1 MTIVCTSDTKY
12 LPLFTVMLNSVCKN
26 SPETHV
32 HCRLVNIDPKLITT
46 YDNVSYTIDNTNLS
60 VENNILIKDWS
71 INLDSELD
79 RSQSPAFPTYKRI
92 YSQLASYC
100 TNIKYDTIYKLM
112 EKDTD
117 DVYLY
122 IDVDTI
128 VRKNLYQLDTAMFLA
143 VADIGVVLNLKDD
156 DKFVV
161 SSRESIDLE
170 TGGLMIFVN
179 TLRSKRFV
187 KFCRDNINLF
197 DITADEGVFNDA
209 YESIKPT
216 ILNIPTSYKDESFN
230 EASHMW
236 SGHGDVKS
244 YNQIYINEQKKY
256 EDSSDHSS

>member
-12 LPLFTVMLNSVCKN
+12 LPLFTAMLNSVCKN

-112 EKDTD
+112 ENGC
-117 DVYLY
+117 DVNGLETHKF
-122 IDVDTI
+122 VDT
-128 VRKNLYQLDTAMFLA
+128 NLE
-143 VADIGVVLNLKDD
+143 NLQKD
-156 DKFVV
+156 
-161 SSRESIDLE
+161 SIS
-170 TGGLMIFVN
+170 IFN
-179 TLRSKRFV
+179 AIQGAK
-187 KFCRDNINLF
+187 
-197 DITADEGVFNDA
+197 
-209 YESIKPT
+209 
-216 ILNIPTSYKDESFN
+216 IP
-230 EASHMW
+230 
-236 SGHGDVKS
+236 
-244 YNQIYINEQKKY
+244 Y
-256 EDSSDHSS
+256 EDFSRDLLPFLVRNEFLLKCFE